1 MIDKKLQAYY
11 ENRFA
16 MMATDGWTELLED
29 VEGFRTTINNVSPIQ
44 NEQDL
49 FFRKGQ
55 LDILQWLL
63 SLKQA
68 SEETYEQ
75 LMSGDSSNDS

>member
-16 MMATDGWTELLED
+16 IMATDGWTELLED